1 MYKYTEPRP
10 AQDERRPTVNELANQ
25 KLVLQKING
34 WKIYHLSAGMEDVV
48 EMENDLSDRL
58 EDFAQRLEDAA
69 SKYIVIVA
77 DFAIS
82 NFTLFIQIKMLRR
95 N

>member
-1 MYKYTEPRP
+1 M
-10 AQDERRPTVNELANQ
+10 NELANQ

-69 SKYIVIVA
+69 SKYRIGI
-77 DFAIS
+77 IHG
-82 NFTLFIQIKMLRR
+82 R
-95 N
+95 

>member
-1 MYKYTEPRP
+1 M
-10 AQDERRPTVNELANQ
+10 NELANQ

-69 SKYIVIVA
+69 SKYRDIQQG
-77 DFAIS
+77 
-82 NFTLFIQIKMLRR
+82 LFQSGGCNLGIFMSFSLVFVLIP
-95 N
+95 

>member
-1 MYKYTEPRP
+1 MYKYTVPRP

-69 SKYIVIVA
+69 SKYIVS
-77 DFAIS
+77 DFATS
-82 NFTLFIQIKMLRR
+82 NFTLFNQIKMLRR